1 MSDVIDAFDPNI
13 GRIQADAANSAPAF
27 EYKPGLFE
35 NAAGSAAAGVGYAFT
50 KVAQT
55 YTTTV
60 NFFDE
65 LQNERLKQK
74 RLAQQS
80 SPAPLF
86 SFDSGINILSLD
98 ERIAAGEKRIEENKH
113 VDQLLTEQTKSLR
126 PDPRTTGAAGQILF
140 GLADI
145 LPRAIVGTALGGP
158 LGGAAAVG
166 LPEGV
171 SSYKVGV
178 SDGLD
183 KNTAAFKG
191 LIEGTTAGAG
201 VLLPGSGL
209 TKGLVSDVALTIGAN
224 VGLGVVQ
231 RGAVNKLLS
240 DRGYSEMAKQY
251 DAWDKTAL
259 ITDAILGAAFWGLS
273 RGGEVRSEF
282 SKKPEQ
288 PLVDAALTAE
298 NARHIQVESA
308 IGVPADPRSLEIH
321 SRQIESAIE
330 SLSRGEPVR
339 VDPRLADAEFIRAK
353 NIPESEVVKQMR
365 IDYPELKAMDSNQH
379 GIDGVPYRAVDGIA
393 DSVPYEA
400 ATVPAGGIDQ
410 AAMPAPADGTASQAA
425 PANLMAGNTKVE
437 AARQALNKY
446 PDMQIQV
453 DDGNGNV
460 IKVSAAEHLRQL
472 SEGDMATA
480 QKESSAFEAAVN
492 CFLGSSL

>member
-35 NAAGSAAAGVGYAFT
+35 NAVSATAAGVASGFT
-50 KVAQT
+50 KTAQVINS
-55 YTTTV
+55 TV
-60 NFFDE
+60 GY
-65 LQNERLKQK
+65 LNEVSTENLKQ
-74 RLAQQS
+74 
-80 SPAPLF
+80 
-86 SFDSGINILSLD
+86 
-98 ERIAAGEKRIEENKH
+98 ERKARGSNPFIDDAISAGESKKEQSDNLDR
-113 VDQLLTEQTKSLR
+113 LLTEQVKKLR
-126 PDPRTTGAAGQILF
+126 PDPRTTGAASQILF
-140 GLADI
+140 GLSDI
-145 LPRAIVGTALGGP
+145 IPRATVGTVMGGP
-158 LGGAAAVG
+158 LAGAAAVG
-166 LPEGV
+166 VPEGV

-209 TKGLVSDVALTIGAN
+209 TKGLVSDVALTIGTN

-259 ITDAILGAAFWGLS
+259 ITDAILGAAFWGVA
-273 RGGEVRSEF
+273 RGHEVRSEF

-288 PLVDAALTAE
+288 PLVDAALVAE
-298 NARHIQVESA
+298 NARHFQVESA
-308 IGVPADPRSLEIH
+308 IGVPADPHSLEIH
-321 SRQIESAIE
+321 SRQLESAID

-339 VDPRLADAEFIRAK
+339 VDQRLAEAEFMRAK

-379 GIDGVPYRAVDGIA
+379 GVDSVPYRAVDGVA

-400 ATVPAGGIDQ
+400 ATVLDGGIDS
-410 AAMPAPADGTASQAA
+410 AAMPVPVDGTASQAT
-425 PANLMAGNTKVE
+425 PTSLMAGNTKVE

-446 PDMQIQV
+446 PDMQIHV

-480 QKESSAFEAAVN
+480 HKESTAFEAAVN

>member
-13 GRIQADAANSAPAF
+13 GRIQADAADSAPAF

-35 NAAGSAAAGVGYAFT
+35 NAVSATASGFASGVTKTAQVVNSTLGY
-50 KVAQT
+50 
-55 YTTTV
+55 
-60 NFFDE
+60 
-65 LQNERLKQK
+65 LNERTNENLKEEQK
-74 RLAQQS
+74 ARGGSERLNQAIS
-80 SPAPLF
+80 T
-86 SFDSGINILSLD
+86 GETLSAEYSNSD
-98 ERIAAGEKRIEENKH
+98 R
-113 VDQLLTEQTKSLR
+113 LLTEQVKNLR
-126 PDPRTTGAAGQILF
+126 PDPRTTGAASQILF
-140 GLADI
+140 GLSDI
-145 LPRAIVGTALGGP
+145 IPRAFVGTALGGP
-158 LGGAAAVG
+158 VGGAFAVG

-183 KNTAAFKG
+183 TNTAALKG
-191 LIEGTTAGAG
+191 TIEGTIAGAG
-201 VLLPGSGL
+201 MLVPGSGL
-209 TKGLVSDVALTIGAN
+209 TKGLISDVALTIGTN

-259 ITDAILGAAFWGLS
+259 ITDAILGAAFWGMA
-273 RGGEVRSEF
+273 RGHEVRSEF

-298 NARHIQVESA
+298 NARHMQVESA
-308 IGVPADPRSLEIH
+308 IGVPADPHSLEIH
-321 SRQIESAIE
+321 SRQMESAID

-339 VDPRLADAEFIRAK
+339 VDPRLADAEFMRAK

-379 GIDGVPYRAVDGIA
+379 GVDGIPYRAVDGVA

-400 ATVPAGGIDQ
+400 ATVPAGGVDP
-410 AAMPAPADGTASQAA
+410 AAMPVPADSTASQAA
-425 PANLMAGNTKVE
+425 PTSLMAGNTKIE

-446 PDMQIQV
+446 PDMQIHV

-472 SEGDMATA
+472 SEGDMEIA